1 MNTEEKRMFGDYEVI
16 QSVHFGQTEIIVGES
31 KYKEP
36 KYVCCDIERSGLLQ
50 FPTNDI
56 YDRKYLEIMKE
67 FAKRITDRV
76 AEIEKTAPQDSKII
90 TAEQCISVNDFN
102 NLTGKVVAIA
112 PDSIKREYLS
122 DRSQL
127 IYVTGGNGARLNAI
141 GNGVFGY
148 NLATKEHERWE
159 RYNLLGVIK
168 KEEMPEWA
176 KEGLTEV
183 KKMLSDRAREEER

>member
-67 FAKRITDRV
+67 FAKRISDRV
-76 AEIEKTAPQDSKII
+76 SEIEKTAPKDSKII
-90 TAEQCISVNDFN
+90 TAEQCIPVNDFK
-102 NLTGKVVAIA
+102 NLTGKVVVIA
-112 PDSIKREYLS
+112 PDNIKREYQNE
-122 DRSQL
+122 RNQL
-127 IYVTGGNGARLNAI
+127 IYVTGGNGARLNAM

-148 NLATKEHERWE
+148 NLSTKEHVRWE
-159 RYNLLGVIK
+159 RYDLLGVIK
-168 KEEMPEWA
+168 DEAMPEWA
-176 KEGLTEV
+176 KEGLAEV
-183 KKMLSDRAREEER
+183 KKMITDRSREEAR